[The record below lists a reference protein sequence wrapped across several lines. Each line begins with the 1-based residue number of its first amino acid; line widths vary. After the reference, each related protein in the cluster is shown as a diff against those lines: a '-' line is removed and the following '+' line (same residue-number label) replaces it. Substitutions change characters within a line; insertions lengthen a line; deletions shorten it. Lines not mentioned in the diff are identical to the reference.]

1 MTLSLVYDS
10 GKSNVVAGVE
20 DQDECANPWRAAGCT
35 RAIKVATQ
43 VLVALFVGQNRAC
56 LERDAITS
64 VAMYPSSCYEYPA
77 RALRLRTS
85 ISYLE
90 GQKGYVVAQ
99 SGNDNTNGYSRQ
111 HGHRT
116 IGHGPNKIHRQSA
129 VQCTPPFVRNDML
142 RRANDT
148 ALGRLHRG
156 VATVQPA
163 HRERSPLGL

>member
-1 MTLSLVYDS
+1 MCEP
-10 GKSNVVAGVE
+10 VACHGV
-20 DQDECANPWRAAGCT
+20 DANHRGGDRSARSAFRGAKPRLPGTGCH
-35 RAIKVATQ
+35 
-43 VLVALFVGQNRAC
+43 N
-56 LERDAITS
+56 ES
-64 VAMYPSSCYEYPA
+64 VAMSPSSCYEYPA
-77 RALRLRTS
+77 RVLRLRTS

-90 GQKGYVVAQ
+90 GQKGYVVVQ
-99 SGNDNTNGYSRQ
+99 SGNDNTNHSRQ
-111 HGHRT
+111 HGHCT

-129 VQCTPPFVRNDML
+129 VQRTPPFVRNDML